1 MTRITRADRMCLKR
15 LGKGSKRQRTY
26 KLGATNGIANASIL
40 LKTMMAAMALAAY
53 FWYVSIMYPITQSIS
68 RTVPAPKMA
77 APMFLR
83 SRVSL

>member
-1 MTRITRADRMCLKR
+1 MGMEADKDWLRSLIRYLKQ
-15 LGKGSKRQRTY
+15 LETY
-26 KLGATNGIANASIL
+26 KLGATSGIANPTML
-40 LKTMMAAMALAAY
+40 LKTIMAAMALAAY

-83 SRVSL
+83 S